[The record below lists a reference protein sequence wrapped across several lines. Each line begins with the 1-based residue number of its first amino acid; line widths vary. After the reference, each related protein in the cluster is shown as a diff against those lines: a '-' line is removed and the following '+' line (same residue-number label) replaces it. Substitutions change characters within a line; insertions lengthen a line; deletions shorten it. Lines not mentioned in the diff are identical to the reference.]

1 MQVWNVLHAACW
13 KYRMQKWR
21 KKSPSAHH
29 RTTLSGWIFATKAR
43 IDNQKKNL
51 LSSNICSTCPHN
63 MVNFG
68 PLEAEIAS
76 LVWST
81 PSNFNGFHVLASLLH
96 STLVL
101 GNVYKLLSK
110 HCECSTLIVYAMVY
124 CIAANLCTCLTDCCS
139 IWRIFCI
146 ATWRAQKHRLV
157 DTLQAKQCMSHTS
170 PCPASHFH

>member
-1 MQVWNVLHAACW
+1 MCCMRLAGNTGCKNDA
-13 KYRMQKWR
+13 
-21 KKSPSAHH
+21 KSRHL
-29 RTTLSGWIFATKAR
+29 RTIAQLCRAESSQLRHVSTIR
-43 IDNQKKNL
+43 KKNL